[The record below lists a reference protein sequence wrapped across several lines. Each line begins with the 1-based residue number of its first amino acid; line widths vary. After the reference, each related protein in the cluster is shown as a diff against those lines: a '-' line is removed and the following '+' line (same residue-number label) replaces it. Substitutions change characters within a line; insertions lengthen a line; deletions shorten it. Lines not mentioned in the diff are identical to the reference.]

1 MRRRADGHA
10 LRTGAAALLAAALT
24 LTAATPDVEIPRKFL
39 DHEARVRAA
48 LTPAEKA
55 REAALKPRLSSRLSV
70 HDVTALTR
78 GESLNTMFVMMMEY
92 MKMVQKEAREDRKIT
107 ADSGKQALAAK
118 SSKLAQANAQID
130 AKMREAKE
138 KAQNL
143 MDAAT
148 TGMAI
153 GVSQGLVQVGAAGFP
168 SQGATGSAPGQG
180 LAGSKVS
187 TAGSAAAPGL
197 AVPTRTPTKAPSPGK

>member
-1 MRRRADGHA
+1 MRERADGRA
-10 LRTGAAALLAAALT
+10 FRAATAAVLAAALT
-24 LTAATPDVEIPRKFL
+24 LAAAASDLEIPRKLL

-55 REAALKPRLSSRLSV
+55 RGAALEARLSPKMSAN
-70 HDVTALTR
+70 DVTALTR
-78 GESLNTMFVMMMEY
+78 GESANTMFAVMMEY
-92 MKMVQKEAREDRKIT
+92 MKMVQKEARADRKIT

-118 SSKLAQANAQID
+118 SSKLAQDNAQID

-148 TGMAI
+148 TGMAM
-153 GVSQGLVQVGAAGFP
+153 GVSQGLVQVGAAG
-168 SQGATGSAPGQG
+168 AG
-180 LAGSKVS
+180 LAS
-187 TAGSAAAPGL
+187 
-197 AVPTRTPTKAPSPGK
+197 PTRTPTRAPARGK